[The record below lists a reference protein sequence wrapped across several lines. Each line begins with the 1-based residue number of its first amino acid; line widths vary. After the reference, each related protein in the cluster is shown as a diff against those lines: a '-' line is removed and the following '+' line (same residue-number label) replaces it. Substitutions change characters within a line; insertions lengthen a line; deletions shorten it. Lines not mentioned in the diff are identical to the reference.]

1 MGNIQHAV
9 TETQNNIQYSKVY
22 HHHQLIGLAIIIL
35 NDVVSC
41 EKKGDKDRLQKRPNQ
56 MPRLFF
62 PIFSGHQWNVDSV
75 H

>member
-9 TETQNNIQYSKVY
+9 TETQNNMQYSKVY
-22 HHHQLIGLAIIIL
+22 QHHLLGLAIIIL
-35 NDVVSC
+35 NEVVSS

-56 MPRLFF
+56 MPRLF
-62 PIFSGHQWNVDSV
+62 PSIFSGQQWNVDSV